1 MVVETFAFPLKFS
14 TTTPSTIG
22 ILLSFKLQL
31 LSQTEENKCMKNR
44 ECLQP
49 WLVHPASEN
58 ANSDIVLSYSW
69 ISRGKKAGDQRKKKI
84 NLSDTLRIAFWWT
97 AYQLQPTDL
106 KISEKLEKQHG
117 YLHKK

>member
-1 MVVETFAFPLKFS
+1 M
-14 TTTPSTIG
+14 
-22 ILLSFKLQL
+22 
-31 LSQTEENKCMKNR
+31 
-44 ECLQP
+44 
-49 WLVHPASEN
+49 
-58 ANSDIVLSYSW
+58 
-69 ISRGKKAGDQRKKKI
+69 KKKI